1 MTGFSDFLSNYQMSL
16 TAVHERDD
24 TYYSAKHIGIWY
36 RGDLTK
42 IREKIHLERKERKK
56 WKDCYMKGMSEQM
69 QV

>member
-1 MTGFSDFLSNYQMSL
+1 VTTHTIQLNTL
-16 TAVHERDD
+16 A
-24 TYYSAKHIGIWY
+24 WY